1 VFLPV
6 FLHESRLWA
15 AFFRQKW
22 AIRSGIA
29 VNATAIV
36 AIFDIFEMLGWFQSV
51 WFFDS

>member
-1 VFLPV
+1 MFLPV

-15 AFFRQKW
+15 AFFHKKG

-36 AIFDIFEMLGWFQSV
+36 AIFKILS
-51 WFFDS
+51 

>member
-1 VFLPV
+1 LSVFAR

-15 AFFRQKW
+15 AFFRQEW

-36 AIFDIFEMLGWFQSV
+36 AIFEMLSWFQSA
-51 WFFDS
+51 

>member
-1 VFLPV
+1 MFLPV

-15 AFFRQKW
+15 AFFRKKA

-36 AIFDIFEMLGWFQSV
+36 SFFEILS
-51 WFFDS
+51 